1 MQKLG
6 TNKVIIWGHPEHS
19 HTHSYIH
26 YGFFKALKYLE
37 YDVIWVNDSEESRN
51 INLENCIVISE
62 VGCKKFLPIVDSAKY
77 LIHNL
82 YDDFIDTNQKNF
94 YNFLVYHE
102 NYSWDNTQ
110 EKVDDF
116 FWYDK
121 KTKTPVIMWGT
132 DLLPYEID
140 NIEPSLYDEERDDVY
155 FVGTIQGNNLI
166 KFAHICA
173 DNGKNFINL
182 GGYTGFNDEENGISF
197 FDYEKSIRA
206 VRDSYI
212 SFDIREEQH
221 LNNGYVPCRIFKN
234 MSYGKWV
241 GTNSLKVKKFFQNRV
256 TINDNLEQLYFNIV
270 DDYKRSTIDIL
281 SDNMN
286 YIQKNHTYL
295 NRVKSLFSIL

>member
-1 MQKLG
+1 
-6 TNKVIIWGHPEHS
+6 
-19 HTHSYIH
+19 
-26 YGFFKALKYLE
+26 
-37 YDVIWVNDSEESRN
+37 
-51 INLENCIVISE
+51 
-62 VGCKKFLPIVDSAKY
+62 
-77 LIHNL
+77 
-82 YDDFIDTNQKNF
+82 
-94 YNFLVYHE
+94 
-102 NYSWDNTQ
+102 
-110 EKVDDF
+110 
-116 FWYDK
+116 
-121 KTKTPVIMWGT
+121 
-132 DLLPYEID
+132 
-140 NIEPSLYDEERDDVY
+140 
-155 FVGTIQGNNLI
+155 
-166 KFAHICA
+166 
-173 DNGKNFINL
+173 KNFINL